1 MPFLSKSLRLGLAL
15 SLLTGCG
22 SDPAAL
28 SNPPTPKP
36 PLQQPPLPVI
46 TPGLALP
53 DNSAGA
59 RFEVLLFGNS
69 HVQSHDLAMMLQLML
84 QQGRPQATSRVQLA
98 DDWAFLDERLN
109 DGRSWPL
116 LQSQPWTHL
125 VLQGQKYSTT
135 GLYSYPID
143 ASLTW
148 IALAKQLQITP
159 VLFPEHARAGNN
171 EEGERVYLL
180 HQRIARQESACVA
193 PIPLGWYQL
202 IQQTGLGLHEADGN
216 HANKTGAAF
225 TAFMLYQVLSGD
237 PADQLPT
244 IPALALSASVQ
255 QQLRQWA
262 SATLQQYPACPFA
275 G

>member
-1 MPFLSKSLRLGLAL
+1 MPILPNLLSFSLSL
-15 SLLTGCG
+15 SLLAGCG
-22 SDPAAL
+22 SEPA
-28 SNPPTPKP
+28 SSGNQPTPQ
-36 PLQQPPLPVI
+36 LQQQHLPVI

-53 DNSAGA
+53 DNSSSTH
-59 RFEVLLFGNS
+59 FEVLLFGNS
-69 HVQSHDLAMMLQLML
+69 HLQSHDLPYMLQLML
-84 QQGRPQATSRVQLA
+84 QQGRPQATIRVQRA
-98 DDWAFLDERLN
+98 DDWAFLDERLA
-109 DGRSWPL
+109 DGRSWPVL
-116 LQSQPWTHL
+116 KSQTWTHL

-135 GLYSYPID
+135 GQYSYPVD

-159 VLFPEHARAGNN
+159 ILFPEHARAGNN

-180 HQRIARQESACVA
+180 HQRIAKQESACVA

-202 IQQTGLGLHEADGN
+202 MQQTGLVLHEPDGN

-225 TAFMLYQVLSGD
+225 TAFILYQVLSGD

-244 IPALALSASVQ
+244 IPALNISASVQ

-262 SATLQQYPACPFA
+262 SATLQQYPACPLT

>member
-1 MPFLSKSLRLGLAL
+1 MILSL
-15 SLLTGCG
+15 SLLAGCG
-22 SDPAAL
+22 SDPVS

-36 PLQQPPLPVI
+36 PVQQRPLPGM

-53 DNSAGA
+53 DNRTSP

-69 HVQSHDLAMMLQLML
+69 HLQSHDLPGMLQLML
-84 QQGRPQATSRVQLA
+84 QQGRPQAISRVQRA
-98 DDWAFLDERLN
+98 DDWAFLDERLA

-143 ASLTW
+143 ASLSW

-159 VLFPEHARAGNN
+159 VLFPEHARAGNK

-180 HQRIARQESACVA
+180 HQRIARQDAACVV

-202 IQQTGLGLHEADGN
+202 MQQTGLGLHEPDGN